1 MNNLYWKYPSPFPP
15 SAVRKWKRYV
25 ERILNA
31 YRDDGKVQAGEALEH
46 PLTKRELEIL
56 ELLPQELSNKL
67 IADQLFIAPAT
78 VKRHSENIY
87 HKLDVPGRHQAV
99 AKAKGLAIIHTG

>member
-1 MNNLYWKYPSPFPP
+1 MIPR
-15 SAVRKWKRYV
+15 A
-25 ERILNA
+25 
-31 YRDDGKVQAGEALEH
+31 
-46 PLTKRELEIL
+46 TKRELQFL
-56 ELLPQELSNKL
+56 ELLAKELSNKR
-67 IADQLFIAPAT
+67 IAIQRFIAPAT

>member
-1 MNNLYWKYPSPFPP
+1 MVKYVPC
-15 SAVRKWKRYV
+15 RRCYV
-25 ERILNA
+25 IPRA
-31 YRDDGKVQAGEALEH
+31 
-46 PLTKRELEIL
+46 TKRELQIL
-56 ELLPQELSNKL
+56 ELMAKELSNKQ

-78 VKRHSENIY
+78 VKRHTENIY

>member
-1 MNNLYWKYPSPFPP
+1 VNNLYWKYPSPFPP

-56 ELLPQELSNKL
+56 ELLANELSNKQ